1 MGEEWFDAVE
11 AAGERAKQAVQRL
24 RDSLMS
30 HVSADEAAAQG
41 RQSAQYLR
49 ELQQLA
55 AMQTPDLAE
64 IMRKAYGAHAPA
76 PAAKSAG
83 LVAAVA
89 RLLGTNEATARDWL
103 IAKVST
109 FRGESEATTA
119 ARLVGEEGIA

>member
-1 MGEEWFDAVE
+1 MGEEWFDAVN
-11 AAGERAKQAVQRL
+11 AGAERARQAVQRL
-24 RDSLMS
+24 RETLTP
-30 HVSADEAAAQG
+30 HVSADAAEMQA

-55 AMQTPDLAE
+55 VMQTPDLAE

-76 PAAKSAG
+76 PAVKPAG
-83 LVAAVA
+83 LVPGVA

-119 ARLVGEEGIA
+119 ARLAGEEGAV